1 MKGNQGLEALAAL
14 CGGQT
19 DAPTDQARGSSS
31 SASEVVSSG
40 SRGAQAQQSQSSVL
54 QQGQRQNPLS
64 TQSPL
69 QNVTQ
74 QQWQQAIAAAA
85 ALQGNGVNPALA
97 AQSLLL
103 SSPGFSSPENT
114 FSPMQQLAFHQ
125 YMQAQAKLSAQQA
138 AQSLASGGS
147 FGDQGQQ
154 ALLMALAA
162 GKAQQLQHVQGELI
176 SKFTLRYLVFSVV
189 ESSWHWVTMA
199 MGTLSSWRESFVNAT
214 EDTTWTYTFCCEFF
228 IYDGFI
234 WRGVQH
240 PTYRFSLFWLVDW
253 ILTQSPSVFS
263 LLFFVSH
270 SFPFGLTSCLLSLS
284 STVLHYFFLPCER
297 RRSSSKSETITT
309 AGYSICLNFTT
320 ST

>member
-40 SRGAQAQQSQSSVL
+40 SRGAQAQQSQSFQDSVL

-74 QQWQQAIAAAA
+74 QQWQQAIAA

-138 AQSLASGGS
+138 ALAAGGS

-199 MGTLSSWRESFVNAT
+199 MGTLSS
-214 EDTTWTYTFCCEFF
+214 
-228 IYDGFI
+228 
-234 WRGVQH
+234 
-240 PTYRFSLFWLVDW
+240 
-253 ILTQSPSVFS
+253 
-263 LLFFVSH
+263 
-270 SFPFGLTSCLLSLS
+270 
-284 STVLHYFFLPCER
+284 
-297 RRSSSKSETITT
+297 
-309 AGYSICLNFTT
+309 
-320 ST
+320 

>member
-189 ESSWHWVTMA
+189 ESSGHWVTMA
-199 MGTLSSWRESFVNAT
+199 MGTLSS
-214 EDTTWTYTFCCEFF
+214 
-228 IYDGFI
+228 
-234 WRGVQH
+234 
-240 PTYRFSLFWLVDW
+240 
-253 ILTQSPSVFS
+253 
-263 LLFFVSH
+263 
-270 SFPFGLTSCLLSLS
+270 
-284 STVLHYFFLPCER
+284 
-297 RRSSSKSETITT
+297 
-309 AGYSICLNFTT
+309 
-320 ST
+320 